1 MEPDGIMLNE
11 SDRER
16 QILYVATWKL
26 NLKKTNLE
34 NPSWSN
40 SWDLF
45 HCCGLGSVPDERSEI
60 PQDMWQ
66 DQKKKKD
73 GF

>member
-26 NLKKTNLE
+26 NLKMTNLE

-40 SWDLF
+40 GWDLF
-45 HCCGLGSVPDERSEI
+45 LFCGLGSVPDERSEI
-60 PQDMWQ
+60 PQDMW
-66 DQKKKKD
+66 
-73 GF
+73 